1 MILTVTANP
10 SVDRTMFVDAL
21 PRGQVIRCRRSR
33 REPSGKGVNVALAL
47 HGQGFGVTA
56 VLPVG
61 GFTGAELSTLLG
73 ATGLDTVEVAVAGN
87 TRSNVSLVE
96 PDGTVTKVNEPGPEL
111 TAGEVDAL
119 VRAVRDELTG
129 LGDDGSSGEGAGGD
143 WLVCCGSLPPG
154 APVDLYARLTALGR
168 AAGVR
173 VAVDTSGAPLRAAL
187 DAGPH
192 LIKPN
197 LSELAELVGSAP
209 TTLGDVVE
217 AARTVRVRGPLS
229 VLVSLGA
236 DGAVLV
242 GPAGVVHAEA
252 AVRGVVNAVGA
263 GDALLAGFLA
273 AGGSGQEALAAAV
286 SWAGTAVEQE
296 GTVLGAVDH
305 GRQVTLRE
313 HVEPTRRLREG
324 PGVG

>member
-1 MILTVTANP
+1 MILTVTPNP
-10 SVDRTMFVDAL
+10 SVDRTLFVDAL
-21 PRGQVIRCRRSR
+21 PRGQVIRCRRTR

-61 GFTGAELSTLLG
+61 GITGAELSALLG
-73 ATGLDTVEVAVAGN
+73 ATGLPTDEVAIAGD

-111 TAGEVDAL
+111 AGAEVEAL
-119 VRAVRDELTG
+119 VGAVRDRLSDAG
-129 LGDDGSSGEGAGGD
+129 RGGSGGT

-173 VAVDTSGAPLRAAL
+173 VAVDTSGEPLRAAL
-187 DAGPH
+187 AARPD
-192 LIKPN
+192 LVKPN
-197 LSELAELVGSAP
+197 LSELTELVGSAP
-209 TTLGDVVE
+209 ATFAEVVD
-217 AARTVRVRGPLS
+217 AAGAVRACGPRS

-236 DGAVLV
+236 DGAVL
-242 GPAGVVHAEA
+242 AGAAGAVHAEA
-252 AVRGVVNAVGA
+252 PVRAVLSAVGA
-263 GDALLAGFLA
+263 GDALLAGFVA
-273 AGGSGQEALAAAV
+273 AGGVGADALATAV
-286 SWAGTAVEQE
+286 SWAATAVEHE
-296 GTVLGAVDH
+296 GTVMPAVDPDRRVH
-305 GRQVTLRE
+305 VRE
-313 HVEPTRRLREG
+313 RIDSARRLRED